1 VGFNFIDSLEQRIY
15 READSFLATDEILLL
30 LSNTPLKDILR
41 KMNPVHTLFIKTQ
54 F

>member
-15 READSFLATDEILLL
+15 READSSLATDEILRL
-30 LSNTPLKDILR
+30 LSNTPLNDILCEI
-41 KMNPVHTLFIKTQ
+41 NPVHTLFIRTP